1 MARKKTPTAL
11 KVIRG
16 TDQPCRTNYDEAK
29 YEALTKV
36 SIPKVLSSSRARKIF
51 KDKSTQL
58 IRQGI
63 LQAPDIDLLTAY
75 CNTYD
80 IFLQA
85 VEALNDPENDL
96 VVKVV
101 TKKGEMQMIS
111 PYLQIQKQLI
121 PLLNSLSSQFGFS
134 PSARAG
140 LKLEPKKKENELDKF
155 LNS

>member
-1 MARKKTPTAL
+1 MGKKKTPTAL

-36 SIPKVLSSSRARKIF
+36 SIPKVLTSQRARKIF
-51 KDKSTQL
+51 KDKSNQL

-63 LQAPDIDLLTAY
+63 LQAPDVDLLTAY
-75 CNTYD
+75 CNTFD
-80 IFLQA
+80 IYLQA
-85 VEALNDPENDL
+85 VEQLNDPENPL
-96 VVKVV
+96 VVTVQ
-101 TKKGEMQMIS
+101 TKKGEMKMIS

-121 PLLNSLSSQFGFS
+121 PLLNSLSSEFGFS

-140 LKLEPKKKENELDKF
+140 LKLTPAKKENEFDKF
-155 LNS
+155 LNN